1 MLSNV
6 DTIARYAANLPYKVL
21 RKETSI
27 HGVLDIPSGIRA
39 FAVFEQG
46 NVDENIL
53 ECSPAMVMYS
63 VEDGTMTLS
72 VSNPDLA
79 LYEGPS
85 DEVFDEN
92 GRRVER
98 SVYSRKW
105 IDNPCADTKV
115 HMTLSGLWGIE
126 NAGEVKVVAKHE
138 NGNTVLE
145 FTSKEART
153 EEINL
158 KKID

>member
-1 MLSNV
+1 
-6 DTIARYAANLPYKVL
+6 
-21 RKETSI
+21 
-27 HGVLDIPSGIRA
+27 
-39 FAVFEQG
+39 
-46 NVDENIL
+46 
-53 ECSPAMVMYS
+53 MVMYS
-63 VEDGTMTLS
+63 VEEGTMTLS

-85 DEVFDEN
+85 DEIFDEN
-92 GRRVER
+92 GKRIER

-105 IDNPCADTKV
+105 VNNPCADTKV
-115 HMTLSGLWGIE
+115 YMTLNGLWNIE
-126 NAGEVKVVAKHE
+126 DTDGVKIKAKHS

-153 EEINL
+153 EEITL